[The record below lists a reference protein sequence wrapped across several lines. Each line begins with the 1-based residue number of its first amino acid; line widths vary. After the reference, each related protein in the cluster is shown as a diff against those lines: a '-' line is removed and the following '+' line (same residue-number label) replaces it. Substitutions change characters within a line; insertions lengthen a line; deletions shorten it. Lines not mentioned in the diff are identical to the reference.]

1 MNRNFGVSRFVTPL
15 VLILFAVGVGLIQ
28 NNYTVL
34 VINTSLMYAI
44 VAYGLSVMLGMGG
57 QLVFSGTAFM
67 GVGAYITANLCS
79 GRLGFTVPTL
89 SALLLS
95 ILGAGILSFLTGL
108 LFLRLKSSFCTFA
121 TLGFVQVLYSLF
133 QNNEPLFGGTKG
145 IPNISTL
152 SLFGHRITGYKQWFY
167 VFLVAVV
174 LVALIVEGIR
184 HSRLG
189 RSLASIRDNE
199 IAAQVLGVNIYW
211 TRVIAFVI
219 AGVFAG
225 LAGSLLA
232 FQNGFISAD
241 LFTFKKSSTLVIM
254 SMLGGINSTLGISV
268 GALIVTFLPEVLR
281 GLDNYLMFIY
291 GFIVI
296 FMMIFMPMGIGGLVS
311 DYLKKLRRRRH
322 LAVAAVSGEG
332 KPNA

>member
-1 MNRNFGVSRFVTPL
+1 MKQKFGISRVLAILAVALFAAGVS
-15 VLILFAVGVGLIQ
+15 LIQ
-28 NNYTVL
+28 SNYTVL

-67 GVGAYITANLCS
+67 GIGAYITANLCS
-79 GRLGFTVPTL
+79 GRLGFSAATPV
-89 SALLLS
+89 ALLIS
-95 ILGAGILSFLTGL
+95 VAGAGLVAFLTGM

-133 QNNEPLFGGTKG
+133 QNHEPAFGGTKG

-152 SLFGHRITGYKQWFY
+152 KLFGHPVTGYKQWFY
-167 VFLVAVV
+167 VFLFAVV
-174 LVALIVEGIR
+174 LVALVVEGIR
-184 HSRLG
+184 RSRLG

-199 IAAQVLGVNIYW
+199 IAAQVMGVNIYW
-211 TRVIAFVI
+211 TRVIAFVV
-219 AGVFAG
+219 AGLFAG

-254 SMLGGINSTLGISV
+254 SMLGGINSTLGIAV
-268 GALIVTFLPEVLR
+268 GALIVTFLPEVMR
-281 GLDNYLMFIY
+281 GLDNYLMFLY
-291 GFIVI
+291 GFVVI

-311 DYLKKLRRRRH
+311 DYARKLRRRRR
-322 LAVAAVSGEG
+322 LGGG
-332 KPNA
+332 KNA